1 MAEVLV
7 VDPVMSQTELERLV
21 AATERFPVYS
31 RSGAGSFARKRRRRE
46 ARSAAMKNGP
56 GAAGAAA
63 ASAEPKRRF
72 APGLEQRVDAGLNY
86 VRQGG
91 LRRQP
96 DDPLLQFRNRYFRE
110 TLHHADAVYAPG
122 MEQYLAN
129 PRLAEAARRVFG
141 HEVVV
146 PWNVYANV
154 MLPGQELGMHTDIP
168 EFRGAHRDFLP
179 GWFLCAMH
187 VSGLFEPWRVKIATA
202 VTYLFGDEGGGMFLC
217 YPDGP
222 DGPPACF
229 PATHN
234 TAIVADTDSIFHGV
248 ERVPGETDALM
259 LVDVNTRL
267 VPKAGG
273 RWSLRCGEP
282 GRLEEVATFSREELR
297 FSLSWKGYCFADE
310 HDREARTASP
320 DALDLETILTV
331 LVDELVARGRLPGP
345 EHGLSEEELGL
356 LFIDEFLHFPEVTPI
371 EPVAAATGPHPEPG

>member
-7 VDPVMSQTELERLV
+7 VDPVMSQAELERLV
-21 AATERFPVYS
+21 AATEQFPVYS
-31 RSGAGSFARKRRRRE
+31 RSGAGSFARKRRRE
-46 ARSAAMKNGP
+46 QARSAAMNNGP
-56 GAAGAAA
+56 GAAAMAP
-63 ASAEPKRRF
+63 ASGGPKKRF

-91 LRRQP
+91 LRRHP
-96 DDPLLQFRNRYFRE
+96 ADPLLHVRNRYFRE
-110 TLHHADAVYAPG
+110 TLLHGDAVYAPG

-141 HEVVV
+141 QDVVV

-187 VSGLFEPWRVKIATA
+187 VSGLFEPWRVRIATG
-202 VTYLFGDEGGGMFLC
+202 VTYLFGDEGGGTFLC

-222 DGPPACF
+222 DGPPARF

-248 ERVPGETDALM
+248 ERVPGESDALM
-259 LVDVNTRL
+259 LVDMNTLL

-282 GRLEEVATFSREELR
+282 ERLEEITTFSREELR
-297 FSLSWKGYCFADE
+297 LSLSWKGYCFADE
-310 HDREARTASP
+310 HERDARTASP
-320 DALDLETILTV
+320 DALDLETILTT
-331 LVDELVARGRLPGP
+331 LVDELVARGRLDRP
-345 EHGLSEEELGL
+345 EHRLSEEELGL
-356 LFIDEFLHFPEVTPI
+356 LIIDEFLHFPEVTPI
-371 EPVAAATGPHPEPG
+371 EPVAAATRPHAAHG